1 MDTLPK
7 ELPLH
12 KHPKP
17 HKELAR
23 RYKTYYKD
31 KDYRLAVLGSF
42 LVFIASV
49 MASLLAGHFANTR
62 ASNFASDIILSNIPV
77 INVDLFF
84 VYGTFFFVIF
94 VVVLAFAHPR
104 RVPYTLFALALFF
117 FIRAGFVMMT
127 HLAPFPDRAV
137 SDFSITT
144 RKYFFGSDLF
154 FSGHTGAPFL
164 LALVFWRDKTI
175 RYVFLAWSVFFAVI
189 VLLGHL
195 HYTIDVASAYFITY
209 TIFCIAELFFPEYR
223 ELFYSDMTDKET
235 ADKQTV

>member
-1 MDTLPK
+1 MDDVAEK

-12 KHPKP
+12 KYPKP
-17 HKELAR
+17 HRELAR

-31 KDYRLAVLGSF
+31 RDYRLAVLGSF

-49 MASLLAGHFANTR
+49 MASLLAGHFANTH
-62 ASNFASDIILSNIPV
+62 ASNYASDIILSNTPA
-77 INVDLFF
+77 INVDK
-84 VYGTFFFVIF
+84 FFVIGTGLF
-94 VVVLAFAHPR
+94 AFMAIAIAFAHPR

-127 HLAPFPDRAV
+127 HIAPFPERATSNFGV
-137 SDFSITT
+137 TT

-164 LALVFWRDKTI
+164 MALVFWRDKKI
-175 RYVFLAWSVFFAVI
+175 RYLFLAWSIFFGVI

-195 HYTIDVASAYFITY
+195 HYTVDVASAYFITY
-209 TIFCIAELFFPEYR
+209 TIFCLAELFFPEYR
-223 ELFYSDMTDKET
+223 ELFYSDLSEEEL
-235 ADKQTV
+235 ADD